1 MMGSITKGVI
11 ISEDE
16 CGAYGLGGAAMGG
29 LDAGCPCRVS
39 CGQWGVAIL
48 SPLTVMADEG

>member
-1 MMGSITKGVI
+1 MGSITKGVI